1 MHECTQV
8 RACGTQDSTDVSRAG
23 LTCLGFP
30 KMILIP
36 DFLQKNEVGEEY
48 SYMFQGLIQQ
58 LKASVDF
65 SWMLA
70 SALHKRKEM

>member
-1 MHECTQV
+1 MSVPRSEPAVLRIAQTYP
-8 RACGTQDSTDVSRAG
+8 RAG

-70 SALHKRKEM
+70 PALHKRKEM